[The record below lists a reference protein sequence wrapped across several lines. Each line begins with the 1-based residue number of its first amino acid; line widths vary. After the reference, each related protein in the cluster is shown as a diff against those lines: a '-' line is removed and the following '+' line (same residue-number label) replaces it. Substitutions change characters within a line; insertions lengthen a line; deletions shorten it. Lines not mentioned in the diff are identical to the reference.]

1 MAGLLAYRA
10 ENRHFSSSNIAK
22 LYADLRL
29 PAPANISDLLGK
41 LRTRNHLIRDKVTGT
56 WALTPL
62 GESEALS
69 LLERLG
75 YEQVA
80 AELAGSPGAQL
91 GDVTH
96 PLIGPEFAP
105 PKWSAGV
112 ARLLQR
118 FPFDNNI
125 FCMTR
130 FPSEDPLHKATDLI
144 AQVVA
149 EIRTAAKYHGM
160 AVHQASDRQLEDD
173 LPGNVSAF
181 LWGCKYGIALVE
193 DRVGRGLN
201 YNAVIEV
208 GSMLVTGRRCAILR
222 DSTAPPNLPT
232 DIAMQIYKPVDFNW
246 LPTVGS
252 ATHRWL
258 RDDLALGACSMC
270 PEAMHPS

>member
-1 MAGLLAYRA
+1 MAGVLAYRDT
-10 ENRHFSSSNIAK
+10 NRRFTTAQIAK
-22 LYADLRL
+22 LYSDLRI
-29 PAPANISDLLGK
+29 PPPSNISDYLGV
-41 LRTRNHLIRDKVTGT
+41 LRDRGLVIRDKSGGT
-56 WALTPL
+56 WALTAF
-62 GESEALS
+62 GDSESLK

-75 YEQVA
+75 YDQVA

-105 PKWSAGV
+105 PKWSAGI

-130 FPSEDPLHKATDLI
+130 FPSEDPQHKATDLI
-144 AQVVA
+144 AEVVG
-149 EIRTAAKYHGM
+149 EIRTAATHHGM
-160 AVHQASDRQLEDD
+160 TVHLASDRQLEDD
-173 LPGNVSAF
+173 LHSNVSAF

-232 DIAMQIYKPVDFNW
+232 DISMQIYKPVDFGD
-246 LPTVGS
+246 LTTVGA

-258 RDDLALGACSMC
+258 AEDLLLGRCAKC
-270 PEAMHPS
+270 P

>member
-1 MAGLLAYRA
+1 MAGLLAYRQ
-10 ENRHFSSSNIAK
+10 ENRHFTSSSIAK
-22 LYADLRL
+22 LYADLRI
-29 PAPANISDLLGK
+29 PPPANISDLLAK
-41 LRTRNHLIRDKVTGT
+41 LRQRGHVLRDKT

-69 LLERLG
+69 QLERLG

-91 GDVTH
+91 ADVTH

-105 PKWSAGV
+105 PKWSAGI

-130 FPSEDPLHKATDLI
+130 FPSEDPQHKATDLI
-144 AQVVA
+144 ADVVT
-149 EIRTAAKYHGM
+149 EIRTAAKHHGM
-160 AVHQASDRQLEDD
+160 TVHLASDRQLEDD

-201 YNAVIEV
+201 YTRRSKSVRCWSQVV
-208 GSMLVTGRRCAILR
+208 GALSFVTRLLQRIF
-222 DSTAPPNLPT
+222 LPT
-232 DIAMQIYKPVDFNW
+232 SLCRSTSP
-246 LPTVGS
+246 
-252 ATHRWL
+252 
-258 RDDLALGACSMC
+258 
-270 PEAMHPS
+270 